1 MHARRA
7 DIIPRSDGDF
17 TQWANK
23 LVGIVNERQFDWS
36 LNPALI
42 IEINLAAEAWGPA
55 YADAIAA
62 RAAAEAATQTKQEA
76 RAAYEAALR
85 PLIRQLQSLIEVTDA
100 DRASLGITIRAK
112 PARSVPPP
120 KSRPVAIVSAG
131 ERLTHALRLVDEST
145 LTSSGPGRSRTAR
158 PRGAARA
165 ELFVALTAP
174 NAPAPTPP
182 PPTGADT
189 GAYRYVGSVSDGATT
204 LSFDAAKG
212 GQQAHYIAR
221 WVNTAGTP
229 GPWNDTASATVAA

>member
-1 MHARRA
+1 MNARRA
-7 DIIPRSDGDF
+7 DIIPRADGDF

-36 LNPALI
+36 LNPVLI
-42 IEINLAAEAWGPA
+42 MAINDAATAWGPA
-55 YADAIAA
+55 YAEAIAA
-62 RAAAEAATQTKQEA
+62 RAAAEAATQNKQEA

-85 PLIRQLQSLIEVTDA
+85 PLIRQLQTLVEVTDA

-112 PARSVPPP
+112 ATRSVPPP

-131 ERLTHALRLVDEST
+131 ERLTHALRLVDEAS
-145 LTSSGPGRSRTAR
+145 PSRTAR

-174 NAPAPTPP
+174 NAPAPPLPSPTGAAGGS
-182 PPTGADT
+182 TGADT
-189 GAYRYVGSVSDGATT
+189 GPYRYVGSVSDGATT

-229 GPWNDTASATVAA
+229 GPWSDTASATVAA

>member
-1 MHARRA
+1 MTARRP
-7 DIIPRSDGDF
+7 DIIPRTDGDF
-17 TQWANK
+17 TTWAAN
-23 LVGIVNERQFDWS
+23 LVDIVNTRQFDWS
-36 LNPALI
+36 LNPVLI
-42 IEINLAAEAWGPA
+42 LTLNDAAAAWGPA
-55 YADAIAA
+55 YAAAIAA

-85 PLIRQLQSLIEVTDA
+85 PLIRQLQTLVEVTDA
-100 DRASLGITIRAK
+100 DRASLGITIRSKAS
-112 PARSVPPP
+112 RSVPPP

-131 ERLTHALRLVDEST
+131 ERLTHALRLVDEAA
-145 LTSSGPGRSRTAR
+145 LTSGGNGRARTAR

-182 PPTGADT
+182 PPSGADT
-189 GAYRYVGSVSDGATT
+189 GPYRYVGSVSDGATT

-229 GPWNDTASATVAA
+229 GPWSDTASATVAA